1 MKTPKIRLPGLRRN
15 SDGPPPER
23 FRMNDANVALGNI
36 TTDDYDREPA
46 PIVSVSVGSAGMR
59 RTALW
64 RRKMD
69 NLGCAGRI
77 QSMVAYDCN
86 RTNIQEWVRA
96 ATASGVM
103 DKCIVPAY
111 LPFSEGFLRQ
121 PNFFIDHYGP
131 IERDLERIID
141 AMEQKAS
148 EAGVR
153 PQLILEWIGFG
164 GHARISYLFHVMLTE
179 RFPGARI
186 LPVYCIPDDRVLE
199 QNIREYRL
207 WEEAMDIIGHVP
219 SIITDNRCA
228 SNLRTLDERV
238 ATALAAAEACYRF
251 RPEYGTMAETAS
263 TFALHGSRWLGLQ
276 ITDIPYLENAADAEV
291 HDWKAPDSAAGAWR
305 EARAAVTA
313 RAQAIKEAIWRI
325 ADPENDEH
333 HAGYLGHAQHG
344 DEQRIYCLLPFH
356 PEITD
361 AIKDDVEDQLRRE
374 VFNGPY
380 PGTKVCFAPGNANYT
395 SRPTGFTYGHI
406 CKIYSVESHEHPP
419 SVARVLDPDNDYRG
433 SRRRVLARG
442 EEMMQQLGMPLTSIE
457 GSGGRNGA
465 PQVTRTQRQSR
476 VPETPPMD
484 ADMGDGP
491 APLLAN
497 AGSAVEAGKNPP
509 ESETR

>member
-1 MKTPKIRLPGLRRN
+1 MKRPRIPLPRLRRRP
-15 SDGPPPER
+15 GAPPAER
-23 FRMNDANVALGNI
+23 FRMNDAGVALGSL
-36 TTDDYDREPA
+36 TADDHDREPA

-86 RTNIQEWVRA
+86 LTNIQEWVKA
-96 ATASGVM
+96 ATASGVI
-103 DKCIVPAY
+103 DKCIIPSY

-131 IERDLERIID
+131 IERDLEIMTD

-164 GHARISYLFHVMLTE
+164 GHARISYLFHEMLTE

-207 WEEAMDIIGHVP
+207 WEEAQEIIGAAP
-219 SIITDNRCA
+219 SVVTDNRCA

-276 ITDIPYLENAADAEV
+276 ITDIPYLENNESSGNARDSVRSSGSGSGSGSPE
-291 HDWKAPDSAAGAWR
+291 SAANAWR
-305 EARAAVTA
+305 DPRAAVTA

-325 ADPENDEH
+325 AAPDNDEH
-333 HAGYLGHAQHG
+333 HTGYLGRAQHK

-356 PEITD
+356 PDITD
-361 AIKDDVEDQLRRE
+361 AIKDDVRTRR
-374 VFNGPY
+374 GRR
-380 PGTKVCFAPGNANYT
+380 FA
-395 SRPTGFTYGHI
+395 RPRPRT
-406 CKIYSVESHEHPP
+406 
-419 SVARVLDPDNDYRG
+419 
-433 SRRRVLARG
+433 SRRRR
-442 EEMMQQLGMPLTSIE
+442 PDRRY
-457 GSGGRNGA
+457 GSESPSPEAVR
-465 PQVTRTQRQSR
+465 PVR
-476 VPETPPMD
+476 VPECRSCRRPGHGRDDPPRAGTRSSCPSRGRD
-484 ADMGDGP
+484 ARSD
-491 APLLAN
+491 
-497 AGSAVEAGKNPP
+497 
-509 ESETR
+509 R